1 MDYELPDFF
10 PASDHKV
17 QVTRP
22 NVRKALSDLDRTF
35 LGHPDDYMG
44 FTPFWDSTDPFKE
57 HLHET
62 RCWARK
68 RIHDVLVHNK
78 VPLLSAD
85 RNEAQ
90 VKLAEAIYRYYL

>member
-10 PASDHKV
+10 PASDYTIK
-17 QVTRP
+17 VTRP
-22 NVRKALSDLDRTF
+22 EVWKALSDLDSTF

-44 FTPFWDSTDPFKE
+44 FTYFWDSIDPFKQ
-57 HLHET
+57 HLRESC
-62 RCWARK
+62 CWARK

-78 VPLLSAD
+78 VPLLSED

-90 VKLAEAIYRYYL
+90 VKLAEAIYRAYL

>member
-1 MDYELPDFF
+1 MGYKLPDFF
-10 PASDHKV
+10 PASDYHV

-22 NVRKALSDLDRTF
+22 EVWKALSDLDRTF

-44 FTPFWDSTDPFKE
+44 FTSFWDSIDPFKQ
-57 HLHET
+57 HLRET
-62 RCWARK
+62 SAWARK

-85 RNEAQ
+85 RNETQ
-90 VKLAEAIYRYYL
+90 VKLAEEIYRYSL